1 MPCTFRN
8 CLLASALVLALTAC
22 KTTIIVDPYF
32 RPADAQVERAYIS
45 PTAEFRN
52 YKRLMA
58 RPLEVYYP
66 DNVPAPSQAEL
77 DRLRGIFRE
86 AFLEAVGDDY
96 EVVSTA
102 GPDVMLV
109 SGQIVDLKVLGANGT
124 YVASGRLSDVVA
136 KGQLTLL
143 LEFRD
148 SVTERVLARAG
159 EASQGDATS
168 RTDEAASWAQ
178 VEVAAARWAQLFRNF
193 LDRNLGQTG

>member
-1 MPCTFRN
+1 MGHTFRN
-8 CLLASALVLALTAC
+8 CLLVFASVLALSAC

-32 RPADAQVERAYIS
+32 RPADAQIERAYVS

-52 YKRLMA
+52 YKKLMT

-66 DNVPAPSQAEL
+66 DNVPPPSQEEL
-77 DRLRGIFRE
+77 DRLRGIFRT
-86 AFLEAVGDDY
+86 AFLNAVGQDY
-96 EVVSTA
+96 EIVTTA

-148 SVTERVLARAG
+148 SVTDRVLGRAG
-159 EASQGDATS
+159 EASQGSATAS
-168 RTDEAASWAQ
+168 TDEAASWAQ
-178 VEVAAARWAQLFRNF
+178 VETAAARWAQLFKNF
-193 LDRNLGQTG
+193 LDRNLGQPG

>member
-1 MPCTFRN
+1 MTHMFRSLLLTF
-8 CLLASALVLALTAC
+8 ASALALTAC

-32 RPADAQVERAYIS
+32 RPADAQVERAYVS
-45 PTAEFRN
+45 PTAEFRT

-66 DNVPAPSQAEL
+66 DNVPPPTEEEL
-77 DRLRGIFRE
+77 DRLRGIFRA
-86 AFLEAVGDDY
+86 AFLSAVGSDY
-96 EVVSTA
+96 EIVDKA
-102 GPDVMLV
+102 APDVMLV

-124 YVASGRLSDVVA
+124 YVPSGRLSDVVA